1 MRQIDLNADLPCLY
15 FVLVLHE
22 FLSDKEYQPDR
33 RFRRRNVNAL
43 PEGDGI
49 LVVGF
54 FFFFFILHS
63 VIFIYGPW
71 ICSYVWKIEFTNKVK
86 IIQWSYSTQCNIHL
100 TIIEILLLYLIRSN
114 HYFFKC
120 KTLNF
125 MYCTTPR

>member
-22 FLSDKEYQPDR
+22 FLSDKEYQPDL

-54 FFFFFILHS
+54 FFFFFH
-63 VIFIYGPW
+63 FAF
-71 ICSYVWKIEFTNKVK
+71 CD
-86 IIQWSYSTQCNIHL
+86 IHIWPL
-100 TIIEILLLYLIRSN
+100 DLLLCMKN
-114 HYFFKC
+114 
-120 KTLNF
+120 
-125 MYCTTPR
+125 